1 MRTDPLGKR
10 RVHDS
15 LRGWSDGDGLWHLA
29 LPALGHPSD
38 FRSESCDVI
47 LFFVQSCLCHEHG
60 EIDVLN
66 ANLLEK
72 LISELCNLLPD
83 VERGGTQDVASRDIV
98 ILNQFGLCND
108 L

>member
-1 MRTDPLGKR
+1 MGTDPLGKR

-15 LRGWSDGDGLWHLA
+15 FRGRSDGDGLWHLT

-38 FRSESCDVI
+38 FWCESCDVI
-47 LFFVQSCLCHEHG
+47 LFFVQSCFCHEHW
-60 EIDVLN
+60 EVDILY

-72 LISELCNLLPD
+72 LISEPLNLLPD
-83 VERGGTQDVASRDIV
+83 VVRGGTQDVTSRDIV
-98 ILNQFGLCND
+98 ILDQFRLCNN

>member
-15 LRGWSDGDGLWHLA
+15 FRGWSDSDGLWHLA

-47 LFFVQSCLCHEHG
+47 LFFVQSCFCDKHWEVDILY
-60 EIDVLN
+60 
-66 ANLLEK
+66 ANLFEK

-98 ILNQFGLCND
+98 IFNQLRLCND